1 MAETTIKNVRLIDKE
16 GKALYPETSVNQVA
30 GLEEKLKTVANAD
43 DLKALSDEVKNEVE
57 TKLEHTIQESDIE
70 QLKAGLGE
78 TVKRTETS
86 GGATVDEMGRFFKS
100 EQTGSLKQVACLS
113 SMPQGILGRLLKP
126 NEDINDF
133 ENVPFNFIDKN
144 WFSENFGADDWSY
157 FRVMY
162 GADRYNFDV
171 TAAEPLED
179 DVYDEIII
187 HVEERQTEHDGTSMT
202 DLVITTRSGREFCI
216 MSYSDTAVTLDYQT
230 EGLNDII
237 FIAGQE
243 INHIYLILHLIA
255 KVTYVGGGMPYY
267 REIPK
272 E

>member
-1 MAETTIKNVRLIDKE
+1 MAETTVKNVRLIDKE

-100 EQTGSLKQVACLS
+100 EQTSSLKPVACLS
-113 SMPQGILGRLLKP
+113 SMPQGILGRLLKQ
-126 NEDINDF
+126 NGGNNDF

-157 FRVMY
+157 FRVVY
-162 GADRYNFDV
+162 GDNDNNFDV
-171 TAAEPLED
+171 TKAKPLEN
-179 DVYDEIII
+179 DVYNEIIT

-202 DLVITTRSGREFCI
+202 DLIITTKSGRKFCI

-230 EGLNDII
+230 EGLNDVI

-243 INHIYLILHLIA
+243 INYIRLTLHLIA
-255 KVTYVGGGMPYY
+255 KVTSDSDRRPYY
-267 REIPK
+267 VVIPK